1 MRNARLR
8 VVERESSSNF
18 SDLGFSNICVNSMTF
33 KIYLR
38 DLKGSVIPEEPVS
51 PLYEIFLWQESARD
65 NDRKRGFGRFW
76 HWNDL
81 LALGSIYLFQ
91 SFFFSCFFSYR
102 YNKHSKY
109 KAPLPYYSVILP
121 LGTVGCFLFQIPTPP
136 PPHTAHRGRGSFLK
150 HLALPACLLPTCF
163 PQHWFSS

>member
-33 KIYLR
+33 KIYLH

-102 YNKHSKY
+102 YHNHSKY

-136 PPHTAHRGRGSFLK
+136 PPTHSTQRKREFPETLGTTSLPPPHMFSP
-150 HLALPACLLPTCF
+150 ALIL
-163 PQHWFSS
+163 